1 MMAEDTIF
9 DKKLPA
15 TYRRFLAEGWVECM
29 GEINFSAVDMVEK
42 LNELDGVLAALPGYM
57 LVGGDGGSCR
67 YLVELS
73 GAEDSPVYRADY
85 EALDEGAVQ
94 IAESFGEWLQAGCP
108 LPVDEDDKFDLH
120 ATVPVFFDVAPTKVE
135 TLALIRKELA
145 PGIGFLPLRELS
157 RKAPVELVKV
167 SYMWASASCEA
178 VNKVEKCL
186 SVRDPL
192 DPEKKLDHPPLC
204 C

>member
-15 TYRRFLAEGWVECM
+15 TYRRFLAEGWVQSVD
-29 GEINFSAVDMVEK
+29 EIYFSPVDMVEK

-57 LVGGDGGSCR
+57 LVGGDGGSYR
-67 YLVELS
+67 YLVELN

-85 EALDEGAVQ
+85 EALDKGVVQ

-108 LPVDEDDKFDLH
+108 LPVDEDDKFDFY

-135 TLALIRKELA
+135 TLALIRKKLL

-157 RKAPVELVKV
+157 RKAPVELTKV
-167 SYMWASASCEA
+167 PYLRASSVCEA
-178 VNKVEKCL
+178 VNKIEKCL

>member
-1 MMAEDTIF
+1 MAEDTIF
-9 DKKLPA
+9 DKKLPE
-15 TYRRFLAEGWVECM
+15 TYRRFLAEGWVECVD
-29 GEINFSAVDMVEK
+29 EICFSAVDMVEK
-42 LNELDGVLAALPGYM
+42 LNEVDGVLEALPEYAM
-57 LVGGDGGSCR
+57 VGWDGGSYR
-67 YLVELS
+67 YLVELN

-85 EALDEGAVQ
+85 EALNKGVVQ
-94 IAESFGEWLQAGCP
+94 IAESFGEWLQVGCP
-108 LPVDEDDKFDLH
+108 LPVDEDDKFDLY

-135 TLALIRKELA
+135 TLALIRKELT

-192 DPEKKLDHPPLC
+192 APDKTLNHPPLRS
-204 C
+204 

>member
-1 MMAEDTIF
+1 MPDQ
-9 DKKLPA
+9 
-15 TYRRFLAEGWVECM
+15 
-29 GEINFSAVDMVEK
+29 
-42 LNELDGVLAALPGYM
+42 
-57 LVGGDGGSCR
+57 
-67 YLVELS
+67 YLVELN

-85 EALDEGAVQ
+85 EALNKGVVQ

-108 LPVDEDDKFDLH
+108 LPVDENDKFDLY

-135 TLALIRKELA
+135 TLALIRKELT

-192 DPEKKLDHPPLC
+192 DPDKTLDHPPLRS
-204 C
+204 